1 MRYLILV
8 VIFFVG
14 FAFGFLV
21 ATPRANGVFKI
32 DTSDPEKDVYSLELT
47 DPIDTIE
54 KRKRLLFIVKKDA

>member
-1 MRYLILV
+1 MQYLILI

-14 FAFGFLV
+14 FVLGFFV

-32 DTSDPEKDVYSLELT
+32 NTDDPEKDVYSLELT

-54 KRKRLLFIVKKDA
+54 NRKRLLFIVKKDA